1 MKPMTPNQVRE
12 FLPLFQAFADGKK
25 IEVFV
30 PDNDPAFPGRGTWVE
45 EPLPDFNPASKWR
58 VKFEPRVIYVAFEKL
73 KPEAP
78 MQVRFKPFAVP
89 EGMAVVAFKEVVE

>member
-45 EPLPDFNPASKWR
+45 EPLPDFNPALKWR
-58 VKFEPRVIYVAFEKL
+58 VKFEPRVLYATFNRSGDVIEVAS
-73 KPEAP
+73 
-78 MQVRFKPFAVP
+78 KPFAVS
-89 EGMAVVAFKEVVE
+89 EGKTLVAFKETVE